1 MARRRISSKLPIQ
14 EALGVVAGAI
24 AAGLVSKAI
33 NTALPTA
40 PGAVK
45 ALIPVGV
52 GIFLAG
58 MKSPIVKGAGFG
70 MIAKGGSSLVESFL
84 PASVGAVEDL
94 FSVSGSDEIGEYYV
108 NGPADQSILSGPA
121 DQSILSEYYMNGE
134 DSMNGEFEMNG
145 EDSMNGEFEY

>member
-1 MARRRISSKLPIQ
+1 MARRKISSKLPLQ

-33 NTALPTA
+33 NSALPTT

-45 ALIPVGV
+45 ALIPVGL

-70 MIAKGGSSLVESFL
+70 MIAKGGSALVEVFA
-84 PASVGAVEDL
+84 PNMMGSVDDL
-94 FSVSGSDEIGEYYV
+94 FDTTMGEYYV
-108 NGPADQSILSGPA
+108 NGPADQSILSAPA
-121 DQSILSEYYMNGE
+121 DQSILSEYFMNGE
-134 DSMNGEFEMNG
+134 DEMSGENEMNN
-145 EDSMNGEFEY
+145 EMTF

>member
-1 MARRRISSKLPIQ
+1 MARRKISSKLPLQ

-45 ALIPVGV
+45 ALIPIGA

-70 MIAKGGSSLVESFL
+70 MIAKGGSALVEVFA
-84 PASVGAVEDL
+84 PNIIGEVEEL
-94 FSVSGSDEIGEYYV
+94 FSVNGMDTYYV

-134 DSMNGEFEMNG
+134 DEMSGEDEMN
-145 EDSMNGEFEY
+145 F

>member
-1 MARRRISSKLPIQ
+1 MARRKISSKLPYT

-45 ALIPVGV
+45 ALIPVGL

-70 MIAKGGSSLVESFL
+70 MIAKGGSSLVEVFA
-84 PASVGAVEDL
+84 PNMIGAVDDL
-94 FSVSGSDEIGEYYV
+94 FDTTSISEYYV

-134 DSMNGEFEMNG
+134 NEMNG
-145 EDSMNGEFEY
+145 EDEMDFS

>member
-1 MARRRISSKLPIQ
+1 MARRKISSSKLPLQ

-45 ALIPVGV
+45 ALIPIGA

-58 MKSPIVKGAGFG
+58 MKSPLIKGAGFG
-70 MIAKGGSSLVESFL
+70 MIAKGGSSLVEVFVPNMIGEVVDYS
-84 PASVGAVEDL
+84 DL
-94 FSVSGSDEIGEYYV
+94 IGEYYV
-108 NGPADQSILSGPA
+108 NAPADQSILSAPA

-134 DSMNGEFEMNG
+134 DEMNG
-145 EDSMNGEFEY
+145 DDSFEF

>member
-1 MARRRISSKLPIQ
+1 MARRKISSKLPIT

-45 ALIPVGV
+45 ALIPVGL

-70 MIAKGGSSLVESFL
+70 MIAKGGSSLVEVFA
-84 PASVGAVEDL
+84 PNMIGDVEEL
-94 FSVSGSDEIGEYYV
+94 FSVSAMDSYYV

-121 DQSILSEYYMNGE
+121 DQSILSEYYMNEMDGE
-134 DSMNGEFEMNG
+134 NEMNG
-145 EDSMNGEFEY
+145 EDEMTF

>member
-1 MARRRISSKLPIQ
+1 MARRKLSSSKLPIQ

-40 PGAVK
+40 PGAIK
-45 ALIPVGV
+45 ALIPVAA
-52 GIFLAG
+52 GIYLAG

-70 MIAKGGSSLVESFL
+70 MIAKGGSSLVEVFA
-84 PASVGAVEDL
+84 PNMIGAVDDL
-94 FSVSGSDEIGEYYV
+94 FSVSAADTYYV

-121 DQSILSEYYMNGE
+121 DQSILSEYYMNE
-134 DSMNGEFEMNG
+134 SDTMNGEDEMNG
-145 EDSMNGEFEY
+145 EMEMNGEFEY

>member
-1 MARRRISSKLPIQ
+1 MARRKISSKLPIT

-70 MIAKGGSSLVESFL
+70 MIAKGGSSLVEVFA
-84 PASVGAVEDL
+84 PNMIGEVEEL
-94 FSVSGSDEIGEYYV
+94 FSVNGMDSMDDYYL

-121 DQSILSEYYMNGE
+121 DQSILSEYYVNG
-134 DSMNGEFEMNG
+134 DMEMNG
-145 EDSMNGEFEY
+145 EDEMDFS

>member
-1 MARRRISSKLPIQ
+1 MARRKISSKLPYT

-70 MIAKGGSSLVESFL
+70 MIAKGGSSLVEVFA
-84 PASVGAVEDL
+84 PNMIGEVEEL
-94 FSVSGSDEIGEYYV
+94 FSVNGMDQYYV

-121 DQSILSEYYMNGE
+121 DQSILSEYYMNG
-134 DSMNGEFEMNG
+134 DDEMNG
-145 EDSMNGEFEY
+145 EDEMPQF

>member
-1 MARRRISSKLPIQ
+1 MARRKISSKLPIT

-45 ALIPVGV
+45 ALIPVGL

-70 MIAKGGSSLVESFL
+70 MIAKGGSSLVEVFA
-84 PASVGAVEDL
+84 PNMIGEVEEL
-94 FSVSGSDEIGEYYV
+94 FSVNGMDSTYYV

-121 DQSILSEYYMNGE
+121 DQSILSEYFMNGE
-134 DSMNGEFEMNG
+134 DEISGENEMNN
-145 EDSMNGEFEY
+145 EMTF

>member
-1 MARRRISSKLPIQ
+1 MARRKISSKLPIT

-33 NTALPTA
+33 NSALPTA

-45 ALIPVGV
+45 ALIPVGL

-70 MIAKGGSSLVESFL
+70 MIAKGGSSLVEAFA
-84 PASVGAVEDL
+84 PNMMGSVDDL
-94 FSVSGSDEIGEYYV
+94 FETTVGEYYV

-121 DQSILSEYYMNGE
+121 DQSILSEYFMNGE
-134 DSMNGEFEMNG
+134 DEMNG
-145 EDSMNGEFEY
+145 EMEMNNEMTF

>member
-1 MARRRISSKLPIQ
+1 MARRKISSKLPIT

-33 NTALPTA
+33 NSALPTA

-45 ALIPVGV
+45 ALIPVGL

-70 MIAKGGSSLVESFL
+70 MIAKGGSSLVEAFA
-84 PASVGAVEDL
+84 PNMMGSVDDL
-94 FSVSGSDEIGEYYV
+94 FQTTVGEYYV

-121 DQSILSEYYMNGE
+121 DQSILSEYFMNGE
-134 DSMNGEFEMNG
+134 DEMSGEMEMNN
-145 EDSMNGEFEY
+145 EMTF

>member
-1 MARRRISSKLPIQ
+1 MARRKISSKLPLQ

-45 ALIPVGV
+45 ALIPIGA

-70 MIAKGGSSLVESFL
+70 MIAKGGSALVEVFA
-84 PASVGAVEDL
+84 PNMIGEVEEL
-94 FSVSGSDEIGEYYV
+94 FSVNGVDTYYV

-134 DSMNGEFEMNG
+134 NEMNG
-145 EDSMNGEFEY
+145 EDEMDFS

>member
-1 MARRRISSKLPIQ
+1 MARKFPTSKLPIQ

-24 AAGLVSKAI
+24 AAGLVSKAL

-45 ALIPVGV
+45 ALIPIAA
-52 GIFLAG
+52 GIYLAG

-70 MIAKGGSSLVESFL
+70 MIAKGGTSLVEVFA
-84 PASVGAVEDL
+84 PNMIGAVEDL
-94 FSVSGSDEIGEYYV
+94 FNTTPMGEYYV

-121 DQSILSEYYMNGE
+121 DQSILSEYFMNGE
-134 DSMNGEFEMNG
+134 DEMNG
-145 EDSMNGEFEY
+145 ENEMNGEYEY

>member
-1 MARRRISSKLPIQ
+1 MARRKISSKLPIT

-70 MIAKGGSSLVESFL
+70 MIAKGGSSLVEVFA
-84 PASVGAVEDL
+84 PNMIGEVEEL
-94 FSVSGSDEIGEYYV
+94 FSVNGMDSMSDYYL

-121 DQSILSEYYMNGE
+121 DQSILSEYYMNG
-134 DSMNGEFEMNG
+134 DMEMNG
-145 EDSMNGEFEY
+145 EDEMPQF

>member
-1 MARRRISSKLPIQ
+1 MARRKFSSKLPIQ

-70 MIAKGGSSLVESFL
+70 MIAKGGSSLVEVFA
-84 PASVGAVEDL
+84 PNMIGEVEEL
-94 FSVSGSDEIGEYYV
+94 FSVNGMDTYYV
-108 NGPADQSILSGPA
+108 NGPADQSILSGVA

-134 DSMNGEFEMNG
+134 NEMNG
-145 EDSMNGEFEY
+145 EDESEF

>member
-1 MARRRISSKLPIQ
+1 MARRKISSKLPLQ

-45 ALIPVGV
+45 ALIPIGA

-70 MIAKGGSSLVESFL
+70 MIAKGGSALVEVFA
-84 PASVGAVEDL
+84 PNMIGEVEEL
-94 FSVSGSDEIGEYYV
+94 FSVNGMDSMDTYYV

-134 DSMNGEFEMNG
+134 NEMNG
-145 EDSMNGEFEY
+145 EDEIDFS

>member
-1 MARRRISSKLPIQ
+1 MARRKISSKLPIQ

-45 ALIPVGV
+45 ALIPIGA

-70 MIAKGGSSLVESFL
+70 MIAKGGSSLVEAFVPNMIGEVVDYS
-84 PASVGAVEDL
+84 DL
-94 FSVSGSDEIGEYYV
+94 ISEYYV

-121 DQSILSEYYMNGE
+121 DQSILSEYYMNGDME
-134 DSMNGEFEMNG
+134 DMEMNG
-145 EDSMNGEFEY
+145 EDEMTEF

>member
-1 MARRRISSKLPIQ
+1 MARRKISSKLPLQ

-45 ALIPVGV
+45 ALIPIGA

-70 MIAKGGSSLVESFL
+70 MIAKGGSALVEVFA
-84 PASVGAVEDL
+84 PNMIGEVEEL
-94 FSVSGSDEIGEYYV
+94 FSVNGVDTYYV

-134 DSMNGEFEMNG
+134 NEMNG
-145 EDSMNGEFEY
+145 EDEIDFS

>member
-1 MARRRISSKLPIQ
+1 MARRKITSKLPIQ

-33 NTALPTA
+33 NSALPTA

-45 ALIPVGV
+45 ALIPVGL

-70 MIAKGGSSLVESFL
+70 MIAKGGSALVEVFA
-84 PASVGAVEDL
+84 PNMMGSVDDL
-94 FSVSGSDEIGEYYV
+94 FDTTMGEYYV
-108 NGPADQSILSGPA
+108 NGPADQSILSAPA
-121 DQSILSEYYMNGE
+121 DQSILSEYFMNGE
-134 DSMNGEFEMNG
+134 DEMSGENEMNN
-145 EDSMNGEFEY
+145 EMTF

>member
-1 MARRRISSKLPIQ
+1 MARRKLSSSKLPIQ

-45 ALIPVGV
+45 ALIPVAA
-52 GIFLAG
+52 GIYLAG

-70 MIAKGGSSLVESFL
+70 MIAKGGSSLVEVL
-84 PASVGAVEDL
+84 APNMIGAVDNI
-94 FSVSGSDEIGEYYV
+94 FSTDSIGEYYL
-108 NGPADQSILSGPA
+108 NAPADQSILSAPA

-134 DSMNGEFEMNG
+134 DEMNG
-145 EDSMNGEFEY
+145 ESEMGEDFQF

>member
-1 MARRRISSKLPIQ
+1 MARRKISSSKLPLQ

-45 ALIPVGV
+45 ALIPIGA

-58 MKSPIVKGAGFG
+58 MKSPLIKGAGFG
-70 MIAKGGSSLVESFL
+70 MIAKGGSSLVEVFVPGMIGASDDYFSESSINEYFL
-84 PASVGAVEDL
+84 
-94 FSVSGSDEIGEYYV
+94 

-134 DSMNGEFEMNG
+134 DEING
-145 EDSMNGEFEY
+145 EDEVDFS

>member
-1 MARRRISSKLPIQ
+1 MARRKISSKLPIT

-33 NTALPTA
+33 NSALPTA

-45 ALIPVGV
+45 ALIPVGL

-70 MIAKGGSSLVESFL
+70 MIAKGGSSLVEVFA
-84 PASVGAVEDL
+84 PNMMGSVDDL
-94 FSVSGSDEIGEYYV
+94 FETTVGEYYV
-108 NGPADQSILSGPA
+108 NGPADQSILSAPA
-121 DQSILSEYYMNGE
+121 DQSILSEYYMNE
-134 DSMNGEFEMNG
+134 MDEMNG
-145 EDSMNGEFEY
+145 LDEINGDSEEGTF

>member
-1 MARRRISSKLPIQ
+1 MARRKISSKLPLQ

-45 ALIPVGV
+45 ALIPIGA

-70 MIAKGGSSLVESFL
+70 MIAKGGSALVEVFA
-84 PASVGAVEDL
+84 PNMIGEVEEL
-94 FSVSGSDEIGEYYV
+94 FSVNGVDTYYV

-134 DSMNGEFEMNG
+134 DEMSGEDEMN
-145 EDSMNGEFEY
+145 F

>member
-1 MARRRISSKLPIQ
+1 MARRKLSTSKLPIQ

-24 AAGLVSKAI
+24 AAGLVSNAI

-40 PGAVK
+40 PPYLK
-45 ALIPVGV
+45 ALIPIGA

-70 MIAKGGSSLVESFL
+70 MIAKGGTSLVNVLAPTLGIGE
-84 PASVGAVEDL
+84 VEEL
-94 FSVSGSDEIGEYYV
+94 FSVNGMEDSYYV

-121 DQSILSEYYMNGE
+121 DQSILSEYFMNGE
-134 DSMNGEFEMNG
+134 NEMNG
-145 EDSMNGEFEY
+145 EDEIEFN

>member
-1 MARRRISSKLPIQ
+1 MARRKISSKLPLQ

-45 ALIPVGV
+45 ALIPIGA

-70 MIAKGGSSLVESFL
+70 MIAKGGSSLVEVFA
-84 PASVGAVEDL
+84 PNMIGEVEEL
-94 FSVSGSDEIGEYYV
+94 FSVNGMDTYYV

-134 DSMNGEFEMNG
+134 DEISGEDEMN
-145 EDSMNGEFEY
+145 F

>member
-1 MARRRISSKLPIQ
+1 MARRKISTSKLPLQ

-40 PGAVK
+40 PAAVR
-45 ALIPVGV
+45 ALIPVGA

-70 MIAKGGSSLVESFL
+70 MIAKGGSSLVEAFL
-84 PASVGAVEDL
+84 PNALGAVEDL
-94 FSVSGSDEIGEYYV
+94 FSVSGDDSMF
-108 NGPADQSILSGPA
+108 GPADQSVLSGPA
-121 DQSILSEYYMNGE
+121 DQSVLSEYYMNE
-134 DSMNGEFEMNG
+134 SDMING
-145 EDSMNGEFEY
+145 EDGIDGEDGMNGEFEY

>member
-1 MARRRISSKLPIQ
+1 MARRKISSKLPLQ

-45 ALIPVGV
+45 ALIPIGA

-70 MIAKGGSSLVESFL
+70 MIAKGGSALVEVFA
-84 PASVGAVEDL
+84 PNMIGEVEEL
-94 FSVSGSDEIGEYYV
+94 FSVNGVDTYYV

-134 DSMNGEFEMNG
+134 NEMNG
-145 EDSMNGEFEY
+145 EDEVDFS

>member
-1 MARRRISSKLPIQ
+1 MTSSKLPIQ

-24 AAGLVSKAI
+24 AAGIVSKAV
-33 NTALPTA
+33 NSALPNV
-40 PGAVK
+40 PNVVK
-45 ALIPVGV
+45 ALIPVGA

-70 MIAKGGSSLVESFL
+70 MIAKGGSSLVEVFL
-84 PASVGAVEDL
+84 PNAMGAVEDL
-94 FSVSGSDEIGEYYV
+94 FSVSGSDDFML

-134 DSMNGEFEMNG
+134 NEMNGEDEMNGEFE
-145 EDSMNGEFEY
+145 F